1 MILFIFLLYQHSS
14 LTLLIALNVNPII
27 VELYK
32 YAVCE
37 KKLWAVFHSDFR
49 TKNGAHTTLTM
60 IPNSRKQVPCVFL
73 LVLEIIW
80 DWDQK
85 CWPIPLTWVKFQCA
99 PFLATLEKAV
109 SAVVE
114 PLRSRFCG
122 YRLQKRFN
130 YSQSLNWL
138 ATFGFCKYLN

>member
-1 MILFIFLLYQHSS
+1 MKHHLLPPKFGISGRKSYIGKQLFSWLISKICYQYLILFIFLLYQHSS

-37 KKLWAVFHSDFR
+37 EQLLAVFHSDFR

-80 DWDQK
+80 DWDK
-85 CWPIPLTWVKFQCA
+85 KRWPIPLRM
-99 PFLATLEKAV
+99 
-109 SAVVE
+109 S
-114 PLRSRFCG
+114 
-122 YRLQKRFN
+122 
-130 YSQSLNWL
+130 
-138 ATFGFCKYLN
+138 